1 MTLERNGIPTV
12 TIVTHSFADYGKRI
26 TKLQKMPHL
35 PIVVINHPVAAQLE
49 ASIRSDVT
57 AHYSE
62 VVAAL
67 IQS

>member
-12 TIVTHSFADYGKRI
+12 TIVTHSFADYAKRI